1 MDFSMETGTFTIA
14 LDMVSSVTL
23 AAILMLFG
31 GWVKSKLPFLQK
43 YCIPAPVVG
52 GMIFMLV
59 TWFGYSTGLFN
70 FTFVTTLQGQL
81 MILFFVS
88 AGFASNL
95 GLIKKGGKVFIILW
109 ILSGILALVQNVIG
123 IGVARVLNIEYAY
136 AIMASSVSMIGGHGA
151 AAAYGQTLYDM
162 GFTNAPLVG
171 ASAATFGLI
180 SSVIIGGPLMR
191 RLINKYNLQ
200 PEDTLPESH
209 LEVGEGGSTRHLTF
223 KEISKY
229 VMWAL
234 ICLTVGSYVSRLIG
248 QAINQTFPAFFGA
261 MLVAIIVRNV
271 NEKANFFTYDEEF
284 NEKFGDIMLGLFL
297 SMAMMTLR
305 IWDLID
311 LALPLLVLLA
321 IQVIFIAI
329 FTYFIVF
336 KLCGKNY
343 DAAVIGSGFIG
354 FGLGA
359 TPTAVANM
367 AALNEKYGVSVQALL
382 IVPIIGGF
390 ASGLIYHPM
399 IVWMIGHFLGR

>member
-1 MDFSMETGTFTIA
+1 MNFSMYDGQFLVE
-14 LDMVSSVTL
+14 LDMIASVTL

-31 GWVKSKLPFLQK
+31 SFVKSKLPFLQK
-43 YCIPAPVVG
+43 YCIPSPVVG
-52 GMIFMLV
+52 GMIFMLFTWLGYV
-59 TWFGYSTGLFN
+59 TGAYSFS
-70 FTFVTTLQGQL
+70 FVTTLQGQL
-81 MILFFVS
+81 MIMFFVT

-95 GLIKKGGKVFIILW
+95 GLIKKGGKVFLILW

-151 AAAYGQTLYDM
+151 AAAYGHTLYEM
-162 GFTNAPLVG
+162 GFENAPLVG

-180 SSVIIGGPLMR
+180 SSVVIGGPLMR
-191 RLINKYNLQ
+191 RLIVKYNLK
-200 PEDTLPESH
+200 PEESLPHSS
-209 LEVGEGGSTRHLTF
+209 LDIGEAETKTHLTF
-223 KEISKY
+223 NQIAKY
-229 VMWAL
+229 VMWLL
-234 ICLTVGSYVSRLIG
+234 ICTTVGGYIARLIG
-248 QAINQTFPAFFGA
+248 TAIDMTFPAFFGA
-261 MLVAIIVRNV
+261 MLVAVIVRNV
-271 NEKANFFTYDEEF
+271 NEKKQFFTYDEEF
-284 NEKFGDIMLGLFL
+284 NEKLGDIFLGLFL

-311 LALPLLVLLA
+311 LAGPLLLLLA
-321 IQVIFIAI
+321 IQIIFIAA

-343 DAAVIGSGFIG
+343 DAAVIGAGFIG

-367 AALNEKYGVSVQALL
+367 TAINEKYGVSVQALL

-390 ASGLIYHPM
+390 MSGLIYHPM
-399 IVWMIGHFLGR
+399 IVWMIGHFVG